1 MFFDRMVFLVFTL
14 LHLHTI
20 LQGPAVQ
27 LRVLPI
33 VTGITPAIGPAAGQQ
48 SVNISGLAFDP
59 GSGAIQQ
66 YYSVFTG
73 TVGRSMR
80 SDACTVISTQL
91 LSCHVPQW
99 RFPAIEAVVT
109 VFADDQQ
116 IRRYPDSPTLRYTY
130 LPSCQSYSSL
140 WAYVLESKTISISGY
155 GLEPVSD
162 ATCVFRLQDTEMMV
176 AAVSLE
182 AGGAVTYRC
191 STPNW
196 NLSACASAQ
205 NCMRNATLYVNGSS
219 RQICGGKT
227 FSFLSAWDTVK
238 GNAGLAAGGSLVTV
252 SGGGFNTSS
261 ADYVCRFTCP
271 DAVYLS
277 VPVRPLSRTSL
288 VCTAPAVTT
297 LPCTADVDL
306 LQGSQPVHGLQ
317 GPAKYQYAPVWLS
330 TNRRTVPMT
339 GEASI
344 DVYGVFELI
353 PDLYHCAFQSLGGG
367 VLASQVYT
375 PVYINLGS
383 LVKCDIPAWNI
394 AGDARFD
401 VVANGVKLARVPSE
415 DYIITFTE
423 ESWSNFEPLSSLV
436 VGPIRLFFLGNFE
449 DGAGDYSCKIAASDV
464 SRMASVSSGSVTGSS
479 VACELPQW
487 HPDQAGPA
495 RVYLLRGG
503 VEIVPRREPLSFR
516 LDAIWTGLSASSGTS
531 SGGTVIT
538 VFGNGF
544 SDLPKFYTCRVC
556 KSECMQMQTSV
567 ATFMSP
573 SRLKCTLPS
582 WTFAGGT
589 ASVELDSQQGIV
601 QYCGVL
607 QVPGLSLQYGC
618 SVGSSSTAAPF
629 GDTFEFLSS
638 WQDFYPQVMPSTAG
652 IPITVSGY
660 GFDPLLPCTC
670 SFTAKSEGNVN
681 VTVNATILSS
691 KLLICEQHEWISSTA
706 LVANLNVDCHGVRSL
721 AEGNATLLH
730 TLNSLKFVTPS
741 KSSAGG
747 GTLVTLQGINFC
759 YSGSDCSN
767 EYRCVFASDEHSWNS
782 SVVPTNVTSDTVV
795 CASPSWP
802 FEIPASLS
810 VYLLD
815 LQKDAVVWAKTTSVL
830 ALYEAVTDANIL
842 PCSVGTCSAGTCS
855 NSSRLCLSASTM
867 HTIAVSGNG
876 FNVSAMDYVCSI
888 QLTDSRGTN
897 SWLEGS
903 AAKPTS
909 TQRLVCDV
917 PMLPLGFEARK
928 RVLYVRKNGQ
938 ILGSVQAEHYP
949 EWTTLS
955 PRSGS
960 AHGCVSFEF
969 PCKLNA
975 KSIFLRA
982 YGLIRNTKYYCRYVD
997 AQGRETFGASAL
1009 PVSETQAQCF
1019 LPVWSNPAALVTVY
1033 LVEQAGR
1040 VVEHNAQSSSMDG
1053 NRFLFQP
1060 IVTEFSPKA
1069 FMSNESTAISVLG
1082 YGFAAGSIDKY
1093 ECRVISRD
1101 NNAVIMTIGANPMTD
1116 QLIRCIVPAIP
1127 LMSQRAVFRV
1137 VDRGP
1142 PESDVTFAE
1151 HLKDDYLAIE
1161 QFWARLEPSAA
1172 PASGGDLI
1180 TVFGSGFEASSDS
1193 YLCKFSHA
1201 ELGSVESSGVAVSST
1216 AIVCKLPRWSYQEIS
1231 MLFEL
1236 FEAKTR
1242 IQAHGNTEFLFRAT
1256 WWLPH
1261 PQGSPVDGGGEIT
1274 IVGYGFDMSRNYS
1287 VLLNCS
1293 RGTLISDDLVVLDF
1307 NTIVF
1312 SAPAIVSIQ
1321 DHEQNVSSIDL
1332 QRKHPSESE
1341 PISVHQQ
1348 YSAPLKYVAYVQY
1361 VAYVDKIWTSW
1372 RGILVDGEPFEY
1384 STGEMRAPTSGGT
1397 PIYMSGDGFDD
1408 RGSVVYTCRF
1418 SGVKG
1423 SVDSIDVLPVNRTL
1437 IKFLVPPWPYE
1448 VVPGEMIELTLLR
1461 SANLPF
1467 KIELRQD
1474 AHVEVVPVVKS
1485 LLQMTAPNANN
1496 SVIIQGMGFD
1506 RFILYYCIFEQQ
1518 SSVAPYFPVE
1528 RQVGYGF
1535 TLSETE
1541 IQCDSVDW
1549 GSEFRS
1555 RNISVIVEDEF
1566 GVILHAAF
1574 NVFAMPLQVLMVP
1587 WFLRSDP
1594 AESYV
1599 LAEPLVTI
1607 IAHGLDGT
1615 LPSIPRDLRHGHHGL
1630 LQHLHPDL
1638 QLNESTGLLFNLQT
1652 RHGVFI
1658 DAIDLHT
1665 RKLSENTKCS
1675 VFYRNGSFEGFE
1687 NDVGTWQQVP
1697 SYVTESDL
1705 ASLTRV
1711 QLVQSLDLPA
1721 EFMVALLVLLT
1732 DGIGYAEPQ
1741 YAGSEEEDDVEDYF
1755 LGIQGGGVVLA
1766 DWNPSRGYAIQH
1778 VIRKSVTDTFF
1789 AGKVVYRNQM
1799 ILGRKYKCKFEH
1811 AFSGHAV
1818 DTTFSYAFTA
1828 DEPDRFVAQSFTCKM
1843 PKWPY
1848 GEALVRLSIED
1859 DTGQELMNAGGS
1871 DGNFRIF
1878 SRWET
1883 LSRTVD
1889 RAFGGSHLRLTGHGF
1904 DRSSLSTYA
1913 CNFQNAFLE
1922 SETSPVLVHNV
1933 THLECVSPPW
1943 NFAASKTLFT
1953 VQRNG
1958 LPVQSIAANQLFEF
1972 TEGIS
1977 EIYPTSGP
1985 AQGGVVTKIRAFGLD
2000 ANVPYQCAW
2009 SIDNET
2015 SYDVHNSSVVSLLTP
2030 AVNVSV
2036 WYAFCI
2042 SPAWGAERKASNVS
2056 VHLLRDGMPLDRRG
2070 NNGYSFESTWQQIHP
2085 SQGSFANA
2093 RAITFTGYGFDEN
2106 IGDWHGKPGS
2116 SHPASEYSAIF
2127 AQWEDSTSFVKSTC
2141 VYTTRTIFVV
2151 CDLPQ
2156 WPYDAMA
2163 IRVSLIYR
2171 NLTVLYTGDS
2181 GNKFLPFTSWQSVN
2195 VSQGP
2200 ATGGMS
2206 LLIAAQSLRTDQN
2219 YSCLFK
2225 SKRTSEEISCAQRI
2239 NATALTCRTPFWD
2252 LAAQETNIVVLDSNG
2267 IQIPFEPTSNTTQT
2281 FRFLAG
2287 LTGAS
2292 VSRAYASGGDA
2303 TVFEGFGFDMFS
2315 AVGAYKCVWSYL
2327 PVNDVMQVNA
2337 TVLSSQRLVC
2347 VQPPWGSSFAARNTT
2362 LKILHNGKD
2371 IQFESSISSTTNFE
2385 WVASW
2390 THLDSRTTL
2399 RSSSDSI
2406 RIFGFGFDSTRESK
2420 YACNFT
2426 SMDDST
2432 KQAEGVR
2439 VKVLNSSELIC
2450 YTGEWMFEIA
2460 NTSVSLYLDGVLIS
2474 YTGIRVSKVT
2484 FVHLVTSVQPTS
2496 APSTGGS
2503 VVTVSGFGF
2512 SSLLN
2517 YTCSFVARI
2526 TDFQTIAMASVVSFN
2541 EITCIVPTWTAP
2553 AQGTNFFLSSSSG
2566 AVDSA
2571 AEFGLSV
2578 AIVSTW
2584 ATHFPSR
2591 SSAQGGGNMT
2601 ITGAGFDNTRTVVQ
2615 EYRCIFSASRTSISI
2630 SATVLNMNTILCLI
2644 PVWGKQYAEGIVNIS
2659 LTADGSLVQPVADAS
2674 FQFWQVWVNVQP
2686 KAALA
2691 GGAKITILG
2700 AGFHHNDS
2708 VKYTCTFNSTMDPA
2722 ISLSMSSPVSVLNS
2736 SMLVCENA
2744 SWQHPYAVAKV
2755 GLIYEAAPVLYEG
2768 AGIQTVGFYQAWFA
2782 ATPSSAASTGGIP
2795 VTITGYG
2802 FRSDENYSC
2811 IFKADV
2817 SGYIDTSSAEYV
2829 SKEILR
2835 CLSPFWDSQEQKV
2848 SLIIVSE
2855 RLETENS
2862 SSYAVVSKVAYS
2874 GLATGGRDTG
2884 TFVFESRLFAVK
2896 PSTGS
2901 AKGGVSLI
2909 ITGNGL
2915 AAHHDYQCLWT
2926 TDKDTFDPSSW
2937 LYQWKYGNETFDAG
2951 WGGCH
2956 TYTNDNKGFC
2966 VAHGACLPCDAA
2978 CAVECEGI
2986 NTVGRAMMNVSN
2998 GNVSSFGVSATYF
3011 NDSMLACQT
3020 PAWGKILPSLT
3031 VDFLVIY
3038 EVNSNPMEVESA
3050 GLQFYFSMEIFEV
3063 TPRYNSP
3070 VGKGSIMIHGI
3081 GFDTQVQYNCIFTS
3095 TSESYQSVG
3104 SPNPAIVHGLD
3115 SIECKLPVWP
3125 FGRGPSTVHI
3135 QQSYS
3140 FHKSNRGFMEFL
3152 GAWRSIYP
3160 SAGIVVGGVP
3170 VTVKGFG
3177 FDGSGQVKYRCE
3189 FSDGNQTVYSQPFL
3203 AAADPQHMICSA
3215 PPWPA
3220 KSKVVNVTVQSYPNV
3235 SFPSEEPWNQGQMTF
3250 DYREQVV
3257 KFSPL
3262 YADSDGG
3269 EVITVTG
3276 LGFNEQSYRCVFA
3289 TDKFEAMS
3297 ALSFA
3302 KDQSTVLCEAPYWGT
3317 VNFEIQI
3324 MLFRNSLAPTVV
3336 PKSVSER
3343 LQNVSKFI
3351 HLSARELSR
3360 INDLA
3365 VISQWGDAGTC
3376 CVNSTGPVYM
3386 KDTDYSPGAAA
3397 GYVAFESYGEFLQID
3412 EPIPA
3417 MLQSWGG
3424 LTIIAVSRF
3433 RCANVTKGTIFG
3445 ERYLWDGP
3453 GLMVK
3458 GAGSYHF
3465 DGPDNCYMS
3474 FKNAPADWVLADDSR
3489 PPAKKPFGAPRYDAA
3504 TRTFTGTIDWSA
3516 NNFLFGSNRSA
3527 YWEYE
3532 MVFSDDFV
3540 SIAKGQVTIFDANGT
3555 NYTQAYGTEGLRYVR
3570 ESGCSGQRI
3579 FEMSSDVNCESNK
3592 SNSGCVEGGNLV
3604 HLSRNQNTSQLIFQ
3618 VKQTNCTTL
3627 VTTGVVSVTAAGQG
3641 SPVECTEEVVCE
3653 ATTDYHSPIVIQDN
3667 VWMSIVARY
3676 NANENVAEIF
3686 VNGTLLVKEPCAGSW
3701 TNKNLTRSYIGKSS
3715 SPDDDYFTGDIRGM
3729 LVAKEAVDNET
3740 FMAVIEDLIKGGF
3753 DADSVISTSNGT
3765 DTLFGFVLVNRAPDF
3780 SGSTIFGIEGVL
3792 FDDVWGS
3799 FTRGM
3804 WKGVDRVDELEQN
3817 VTFFVESVRPSS
3829 LFEIQPSIRPCNHA
3843 VGCNTSFIT
3852 FQSKLGMYGN
3862 AVIRV
3867 YIKDGGGSLFSGI
3880 DRSAVKTFFI
3890 RISPPVVTPSFK
3902 VGGTISVLENAGMI
3916 RVSSFIND
3924 VILTWNDFAHYS
3936 LEAEAEQPY
3945 MFAVQ
3950 PSSTLTCITERKC
3963 VGNLNFEIAKNLHGN
3978 TTVRIRMT
3986 ETTYDQHGSNV
3997 SQLTNW
4003 SSFLIVITSVNQPP
4017 EFVVNATVRNFLL
4030 NGELTPLKEDDGP
4043 CFSLDYFATRI
4054 SPGPKTDFNG
4064 TACLMS
4070 NEMHEIY
4077 REDALGCNEHNQT
4090 MTFQVLPTYDGKH
4103 NVTASSPV
4111 LLLNGTL
4118 FFCIRENS
4126 CGNGDVECYS
4136 NFSVSLKDDGGIEN
4150 GGNDTLATSFAIFV
4164 QEVNH
4169 PPAFDM
4175 HHSITVMEVES
4186 PTFHIFTSQIENI
4199 SKGGLDEEYQS
4210 IQFNSQFVAGDD
4222 NLIDGGLQIS
4232 SNGSVAFSTRPYK
4245 FGYVMFKVWLEDD
4258 GGIRFGRSNK
4268 SADHNLT
4275 IFVQFVNHHP
4285 SFVFNSPVYLNE
4297 TSNGMVRGVAT
4308 NITAGFYEDIQN
4320 LTFQVSYLD
4329 GGQDLF
4335 LETPFIT
4342 ASGDLMYNLTNYLNG
4357 KTVFSVTL
4365 VDDGGG
4371 SQNHSEASNLTIIVL
4386 PINDSPVFSIQSNV
4400 SSLEGNVLVLPD
4412 FATGVSAGPGTE
4424 SAEQTVS
4431 FFVSCTG
4438 LTFSQEPY
4446 ISPTGTL
4453 GFEPAPEVNG
4463 LSDCTVRLQ
4472 DSGGTHRGG
4481 LDTSVDHRFSITVTA
4496 VNDAPSFSLGTAHVS
4511 IVAHVPDLPSNDTSN
4526 QRHQTI
4532 VTSFSAGPVDEED
4545 TQQVYFSVD
4554 WSAHSTLFENVN
4566 ITVVQKQAR
4575 IDMFLAPYQFTKEPI
4590 VLNITAHDDGGTA
4603 NGGGDTSPV
4612 QALRV
4617 SILFVNSPPTFNI
4630 VQTMVQ
4636 VEEDSSYSASSPFVT
4651 NITTDSSVAEPQNI
4665 TFSVIG
4671 TSDIFIHGPTIDSSG
4686 NLNFKLA
4693 PNAHGKTNFS
4703 ISAQDSGGTDRG
4715 GVDTSIVKKFTIEVA
4730 PVNDPPTFEIRP
4742 SAGRFFMNPENVN
4755 ISVPDFVFSI
4765 SKGDER
4771 ENDQNITFTVNFKSG
4786 ELLVFS
4792 IGISP
4797 DGILSLDLAHNT
4809 YGIARYEVVAV
4820 DSGIGNNT
4828 SVAKSFDLEILFK
4841 NQAPSFSLNL
4851 TILVVDEDSN
4861 CDCECGHVGL
4871 CCTSGRCSMP
4881 QFVRNISRGPDLF
4894 LEAVQEL
4901 SFVITPA
4908 AGAEGLI
4915 KPGAAVDENG
4925 TLMFELEGNQTGSAS
4940 FSIYLQDSGGTDGDG
4955 VNRSEAQRFEILV
4968 NPVNDAPLFS
4978 VSAPQFFVLE
4988 DQGPV
4993 TILRAVINIS
5003 SGPQNEDQTV
5013 TFSVVCAGLGFKKK
5027 PVISLDGALA
5037 FESAVRFYT
5046 LMCVYMCTNIHMLFV
5061 THKYDAFACRAY

>member
-1 MFFDRMVFLVFTL
+1 
-14 LHLHTI
+14 
-20 LQGPAVQ
+20 
-27 LRVLPI
+27 
-33 VTGITPAIGPAAGQQ
+33 
-48 SVNISGLAFDP
+48 
-59 GSGAIQQ
+59 
-66 YYSVFTG
+66 
-73 TVGRSMR
+73 MR

-99 RFPAIEAVVT
+99 IFPAIEAVVT

-116 IRRYPDSPTLRYTY
+116 IRRHPESPQLRYTY

-155 GLEPVSD
+155 GLEPVPD
-162 ATCVFRLQDTEMMV
+162 ATCVFRLQDTEMIV
-176 AAVSLE
+176 AALSLE
-182 AGGAVTYRC
+182 TGGAVTYRC

-219 RQICGGKT
+219 RQICGGKF
-227 FSFLSAWDTVK
+227 FSFLSAWDTMK
-238 GNAGLAAGGSLVTV
+238 GNAGLAAGGSSVTV

-261 ADYVCRFTCP
+261 ADYVCKFTCP

-288 VCTAPAVTT
+288 VCTAPAITT

-317 GPAKYQYAPVWLS
+317 GPAEYQYAPVWLS

-339 GEASI
+339 GEASM

-353 PDLYHCAFQSLGGG
+353 PNLYQCAFQSLGGG
-367 VLASQVYT
+367 VLASPVFYT
-375 PVYINLGS
+375 PVLIHFGRLISCG
-383 LVKCDIPAWNI
+383 IPAWNI
-394 AGDARFD
+394 TGDARFD

-415 DYIITFTE
+415 DYIITFTQ

-436 VGPIRLFFLGNFE
+436 VGPIRLFFLGSFE
-449 DGAGDYSCKIAASDV
+449 DGAGDYSCKIATSDA

-479 VACELPQW
+479 VACELPHW
-487 HPDQAGPA
+487 HPYQAGPA

-503 VEIVPRREPLSFR
+503 VEIIPRREPLSFR

-544 SDLPKFYTCRVC
+544 SNISKFYTCRVC
-556 KSECMQMQTSV
+556 KRECMQMQTSV
-567 ATFMSP
+567 ATFMAP
-573 SRLKCTLPS
+573 SQLKCTLPS

-607 QVPGLSLQYGC
+607 QVQGLSDQYGC
-618 SVGSSSTAAPF
+618 TVGSSSTAAPF
-629 GDTFEFLSS
+629 GDTFNFLSS

-652 IPITVSGY
+652 IPVTVSGY
-660 GFDPLLPCTC
+660 GFDPSLPCTC
-670 SFTAKSEGNVN
+670 SFTAESEGNVN
-681 VTVNATILSS
+681 ITVNASIVSS
-691 KLLICEQHEWISSTA
+691 KLLICDQHEWTSSTA
-706 LVANLNVDCHGVRSL
+706 LVANLNVDCHGVRAL

-815 LQKDAVVWAKTTSVL
+815 LQKDVAVWAKTTSVL
-830 ALYEAVTDANIL
+830 ALYEAVTNASVL
-842 PCSVGTCSAGTCS
+842 PCSAGTCSAGTCS

-867 HTIAVSGNG
+867 HTIAVLGNG

-897 SWLEGS
+897 SWLAGS

-917 PMLPLGFEARK
+917 PMLPLGFEARE

-938 ILGSVQAEHYP
+938 IVGSVQAEHYP

-960 AHGCVSFEF
+960 AHGCATFEF
-969 PCKLNA
+969 PCKSNA
-975 KSIFLRA
+975 RSIFLRA
-982 YGLIRNTKYYCRYVD
+982 HGLIRSTKYYCRYVD
-997 AQGRETFGASAL
+997 TQGRETSGASAL
-1009 PVSETQAQCF
+1009 PVSETKAQCF

-1040 VVEHNAQSSSMDG
+1040 VVEHDAQSSSMNG

-1082 YGFAAGSIDKY
+1082 YGFAAGSVDKY
-1093 ECRVISRD
+1093 ECRVISSD
-1101 NNAVIMTIGANPMTD
+1101 DNAVIMTIGAYPETD

-1127 LMSQRAVFRV
+1127 LMSQRAVLRV

-1161 QFWARLEPSAA
+1161 QFWARLEPRAA
-1172 PASGGDLI
+1172 PASGGDLL

-1201 ELGSVESSGVAVSST
+1201 ESGSVESSGVAVSST
-1216 AIVCKLPRWSYQEIS
+1216 AIVCKVPRWSYQETS

-1236 FEAKTR
+1236 FEGMTK

-1274 IVGYGFDMSRNYS
+1274 IVGYGFNTSRYYR

-1293 RGTLISDDLVVLDF
+1293 RGMVISDDRVALDF

-1312 SAPAIVSIQ
+1312 AAPGIVSIQ
-1321 DHEQNVSSIDL
+1321 GYEQNVSSIDL

-1348 YSAPLKYVAYVQY
+1348 YSTLLQYIAYVQY
-1361 VAYVDKIWTSW
+1361 VAYVDKVWTSW
-1372 RGILVDGEPFEY
+1372 RGLLVDGKPFEY
-1384 STGEMRAPTSGGT
+1384 STGEMRVPTSGGT

-1408 RGSVVYTCRF
+1408 RGSVLYTCRF

-1423 SVDSIDVLPVNRTL
+1423 SVDSIAVVPVNRTL

-1448 VVPGEMIELTLLR
+1448 VVPGETIELTLLR

-1474 AHVEVVPVVKS
+1474 AHVEFVPVVQS

-1496 SVIIQGMGFD
+1496 SVIIQGIGFD
-1506 RFILYYCIFEQQ
+1506 RYILYYCIFEQQ
-1518 SSVAPYFPVE
+1518 SSVASYFPVE
-1528 RQVGYGF
+1528 RQVVNGF
-1535 TLSETE
+1535 TISETE

-1555 RNISVIVEDEF
+1555 RNISVIVKDEF

-1599 LAEPLVTI
+1599 FAEPMVTI

-1615 LPSIPRDLRHGHHGL
+1615 LPSIARDLTLGDHLL
-1630 LQHLHPDL
+1630 LQHLDPDL

-1665 RKLSENTKCS
+1665 RKLAENTKCS

-1687 NDVGTWQQVP
+1687 NDLGAWHQVP

-1711 QLVQSLDLPA
+1711 QFVQSLDLPA
-1721 EFMVALLVLLT
+1721 EFLVALLVLLT
-1732 DGIGYAEPQ
+1732 DGIEYAEPQ
-1741 YAGSEEEDDVEDYF
+1741 DTGSEDYF
-1755 LGIQGGGVVLA
+1755 LEIQGGGVVLA
-1766 DWNPSRGYAIQH
+1766 DWNSSRGYAIQR
-1778 VIRKSVTDTFF
+1778 VIRKSVTYTPF
-1789 AGKVVYRNQM
+1789 AGKVIYRNHA
-1799 ILGRKYKCKFEH
+1799 ILGKKYKCKFEH

-1818 DTTFSYAFTA
+1818 ETNFSYIYTA

-1848 GEALVRLSIED
+1848 EEALVRLSIED
-1859 DTGQELMNAGGS
+1859 DTGQELKYAGGS
-1871 DGNFRIF
+1871 DGNFRIY

-1883 LSRTVD
+1883 LSQTVD
-1889 RAFGGSHLRLTGHGF
+1889 RAFGGSHLHLTGHGF
-1904 DRSSLSTYA
+1904 DRSNLSTYA
-1913 CNFQNAFLE
+1913 CNFRNAYLE
-1922 SETSPVLVHNV
+1922 SETSPVLVHNL

-1943 NFAASKTLFT
+1943 NFAANKTLLT

-1958 LPVQSIAANQLFEF
+1958 LLVQSIAANQLFEF

-1985 AQGGVVTKIRAFGLD
+1985 SQGGVVTKIRAFGLD

-2015 SYDVHNSSVVSLLTP
+2015 SFDVHNSSVVSMFTP
-2030 AVNVSV
+2030 TVNVSV

-2070 NNGYSFESTWQQIHP
+2070 NNVYSFESTWQQIHP
-2085 SQGSFANA
+2085 SQGSFATA

-2116 SHPASEYSAIF
+2116 SHPASEYAAIF

-2141 VYTTRTIFVV
+2141 LYTTRTIFVV
-2151 CDLPQ
+2151 CDPPQ
-2156 WPYDAMA
+2156 WPYETMA

-2181 GNKFLPFTSWQSVN
+2181 GNLFLPFTSWQSVN
-2195 VSQGP
+2195 ASQGP

-2206 LLIAAQSLRTDQN
+2206 LLITAQSLRTDQN

-2225 SKRTSEEISCAQRI
+2225 SKRTSEKMSCAQRI
-2239 NATALTCRTPFWD
+2239 SATALTCRTPFWD
-2252 LAAQETNIVVLDSNG
+2252 LAAQETYLVILDSNG
-2267 IQIPFEPTSNTTQT
+2267 IEIPFEPTSNTSQT

-2287 LTGAS
+2287 LKRAS
-2292 VSRAYASGGDA
+2292 VSRAYASGGDPI
-2303 TVFEGFGFDMFS
+2303 VFEGFGFDMFS
-2315 AVGAYKCVWSYL
+2315 AVGAYECVWSYL

-2337 TVLSSQRLVC
+2337 TVLSSQHLAC
-2347 VQPPWGSSFAARNTT
+2347 VQPSWGSSVAARNTT
-2362 LKILHNGKD
+2362 LKIVHNGKD
-2371 IQFESSISSTTNFE
+2371 IHFESGTSSTTNFE

-2390 THLDSRTTL
+2390 THLDSRTNL
-2399 RSSSDSI
+2399 QSSSDSI
-2406 RIFGFGFDSTRESK
+2406 RIFGFGFDFTRESK
-2420 YACNFT
+2420 YVCNFT

-2432 KQAEGVR
+2432 RQAEGVR
-2439 VKVLNSSELIC
+2439 VKVVNSSELIC
-2450 YTGEWMFEIA
+2450 YTGEWRFEIA
-2460 NTSVSLYLDGVLIS
+2460 DTSVSLYLDGVLIP
-2474 YTGIRVSKVT
+2474 YTGNRVSKVT
-2484 FVHLVTSVQPTS
+2484 FVHSVSSLQPTS
-2496 APSTGGS
+2496 APSTGGL
-2503 VVTVSGFGF
+2503 VVTVSGFAF
-2512 SSLLN
+2512 SSRLN
-2517 YTCSFVARI
+2517 YTCSFVART
-2526 TDFQTIAMASVVSFN
+2526 TDFQSTAMASVVSLN
-2541 EITCIVPTWTAP
+2541 EITCIVPTWTAL
-2553 AQGTNFFLSSSSG
+2553 AQGTNFFLSSSTG

-2578 AIVSTW
+2578 AMVSTW
-2584 ATHFPSR
+2584 ATHLPNR

-2615 EYRCIFSASRTSISI
+2615 EYRCIFSASQTSMSV

-2644 PVWGKQYAEGIVNIS
+2644 PVWGMQYAEGIVKIS

-2674 FQFWQVWVNVQP
+2674 FEFWQAWVNVKP
-2686 KAALA
+2686 KEAPA

-2708 VKYTCTFNSTMDPA
+2708 VKYTCTFNSMDPA

-2755 GLIYEAAPVLYEG
+2755 GLVYEAAPVLYEG
-2768 AGIQTVGFYQAWFA
+2768 AGIQTVGFYQTWFA
-2782 ATPSSAASTGGIP
+2782 VTPSSAASTGGIS

-2811 IFKADV
+2811 IFKADF
-2817 SGYIDTSSAEYV
+2817 SGYNDTSSAEYV
-2829 SKEILR
+2829 SVEKLR
-2835 CLSPFWDSQEQKV
+2835 CLSPFWESLEQKV
-2848 SLIIVSE
+2848 SFIIVSE

-2874 GLATGGRDTG
+2874 GLATGGSDKA

-2915 AAHHDYQCLWT
+2915 TADNNYQCLWT
-2926 TDKDTFDPSSW
+2926 TDKDRFDPSSW
-2937 LYQWKYGNETFDAG
+2937 YYQWNHGNETFDAG
-2951 WGGCH
+2951 YGRCH
-2956 TYTNDNKGFC
+2956 TYKNNINSGHC
-2966 VAHGACLPCDAA
+2966 VVHDACLPCAAA
-2978 CAVECEGI
+2978 CAEECEGN
-2986 NTVGRAMMNVSN
+2986 NTVGRGTMNVSN

-3020 PAWGKILPSLT
+3020 PAWGKLFASQT

-3038 EVNSNPMEVESA
+3038 EVDSNPMEVASA

-3070 VGKGSIMIHGI
+3070 VENGSIMIHGI
-3081 GFDTQVQYNCIFTS
+3081 GFNTQLQYKCIFTS
-3095 TSESYQSVG
+3095 VSESNQSVG
-3104 SPNPAIVHGLD
+3104 SPNPAIVHGLH

-3135 QQSYS
+3135 QQSFS
-3140 FHKSNRGFMEFL
+3140 FHRSNGGFMEFV
-3152 GAWRSIYP
+3152 GAWQSIYP
-3160 SAGIVVGGVP
+3160 STGNVVGGVP
-3170 VTVKGFG
+3170 VTLKGFG
-3177 FDGSGQVKYRCE
+3177 FDGSGQIKYRCA
-3189 FSDGNQTVYSQPFL
+3189 FSDGNQTVYSQPFQ
-3203 AAADPQHMICSA
+3203 AAADPQHIICSA

-3220 KSKVVNVTVQSYPNV
+3220 KAKVVNVTVQSYPNV
-3235 SFPSEEPWNQGQMTF
+3235 SFPSAEPWNQGQMTF

-3262 YADSDGG
+3262 YADFDGG

-3276 LGFNEQSYRCVFA
+3276 LAFNEESYRCVFA

-3302 KDQSTVLCEAPYWGT
+3302 KDQSTVLCEAPYWGK

-3324 MLFRNSLAPTVV
+3324 MLFRNSRAPTGV
-3336 PKSVSER
+3336 PKSVYGR
-3343 LQNVSKFI
+3343 LQNVSKFV

-3365 VISQWGDAGTC
+3365 VISQWGDASTC

-3386 KDTDYSPGAAA
+3386 KNTEYSPGAAA
-3397 GYVAFESYGEFLQID
+3397 GYLAFESYGEFLQID
-3412 EPIPA
+3412 EPRPA

-3433 RCANVTKGTIFG
+3433 RCANANKGTIFG
-3445 ERYLWDGP
+3445 ERYLWDGL
-3453 GLMVK
+3453 GLMMK

-3474 FKNAPADWVLADDSR
+3474 FKNAPADWVLADSSR
-3489 PPAKKPFGAPRYDAA
+3489 PPARKAFGTPRYDAA

-3516 NNFLFGSNRSA
+3516 NNFFFGSDGVA
-3527 YWEYE
+3527 YLEYK
-3532 MVFSDDFV
+3532 MVFSDDFA

-3570 ESGCSGQRI
+3570 ESGCAGQRI

-3592 SNSGCVEGGNLV
+3592 SNSGCVEGGNIV
-3604 HLSRNQNTSQLIFQ
+3604 HLSRHQNTSQLIFQ
-3618 VKQTNCTTL
+3618 VKQTTCTTP
-3627 VTTGVVSVTAAGQG
+3627 S
-3641 SPVECTEEVVCE
+3641 SVECTEEVVCQ
-3653 ATTDYHSPIVIQDN
+3653 ATTDYHNPIVIQDN

-3686 VNGTLLVKEPCAGSW
+3686 VNGTLLVNESCAGSW
-3701 TNKNLTRSYIGKSS
+3701 TDKNLTRSYIGKSS

-3780 SGSTIFGIEGVL
+3780 SGSTIYGIEGVL
-3792 FDDVWGS
+3792 YDDVWGS

-3804 WKGVDRVDELEQN
+3804 WKGVNRIDELEQN

-3829 LFEIQPSIRPCNHA
+3829 LFEIQPSIRPCNHT
-3843 VGCNTSFIT
+3843 VLGCNTSFIT
-3852 FQSKLGMYGN
+3852 FKSKLGMYGN

-3867 YIKDGGGSLFSGI
+3867 YIKDSGGSLFSGI
-3880 DRSAVKTFFI
+3880 DRSDVKTFFI

-3916 RVSSFIND
+3916 RVSSFVND
-3924 VILTWNDFAHYS
+3924 VILKWNDFAHYS

-3945 MFAVQ
+3945 MFAAK
-3950 PSSTLTCITERKC
+3950 PFCTLACITEREC

-3986 ETTYDQHGSNV
+3986 ETTYDQQGSNV
-3997 SQLTNW
+3997 SPLTNW

-4064 TACLMS
+4064 TACLVS

-4090 MTFQVLPTYDGKH
+4090 MTFQVLTTYDGKH

-4118 FFCIRENS
+4118 LFCIRENS
-4126 CGNGDVECYS
+4126 CGYGDVECYA
-4136 NFSVSLKDDGGIEN
+4136 NFSVSLRDDGGIEN
-4150 GGNDTLATSFAIFV
+4150 GGNDTLSSSFAIFV

-4186 PTFHIFTSQIENI
+4186 PTFHNFTSQIENI

-4210 IQFNSQFVAGDD
+4210 VYFHSQFVAGDD
-4222 NLIDGGLQIS
+4222 NLIDGELQIS
-4232 SNGSVAFSTRPYK
+4232 SNGSIAFSTHPYK

-4258 GGIRFGRSNK
+4258 GGIRFGRSNR

-4275 IFVQFVNHHP
+4275 IFVQYVNHHP
-4285 SFVFNSPVYLNE
+4285 SFVLNSPVYLNE
-4297 TSNGMVRGVAT
+4297 TSNGMVRGVVT
-4308 NITAGFYEDIQN
+4308 NISAGLYEDMQN

-4329 GGQDLF
+4329 VAQNLF
-4335 LETPFIT
+4335 LEIPSIT

-4386 PINDSPVFSIQSNV
+4386 PINDRPVFSIQSNV
-4400 SSLEGNVLVLPD
+4400 SSLEENVLVLPD
-4412 FATGVSAGPGTE
+4412 FATGISAGPGTE
-4424 SAEQTVS
+4424 SAEQTLS

-4438 LTFSQEPY
+4438 LNFSQEPH
-4446 ISPTGTL
+4446 ISPNGTL
-4453 GFEPAPEVNG
+4453 SFEPVPEVNG
-4463 LSDCTVRLQ
+4463 LSNCTVRLQ
-4472 DSGGTHRGG
+4472 DSGATHRGG
-4481 LDTSVDHRFSITVTA
+4481 LDTSVDHRFSINVTA
-4496 VNDAPSFSLGTAHVS
+4496 VNDAPSFRLGTANVS
-4511 IVAHVPDLPSNDTSN
+4511 IAAFVPDLPSNDASN
-4526 QRHQTI
+4526 QRQRMI

-4554 WSAHSTLFENVN
+4554 WSAHSNLFENVT

-4603 NGGGDTSPV
+4603 HGGGDTSPV
-4612 QALRV
+4612 QVLRV
-4617 SILFVNSPPTFNI
+4617 SILFVNLPPTFNI

-4636 VEEDSSYSASSPFVT
+4636 VEEDSSYLASSPFVT

-4671 TSDIFIHGPTIDSSG
+4671 TSDIFEHGPTIDSSG

-4693 PNAHGKTNFS
+4693 PNAYGKTFFA
-4703 ISAQDSGGTDRG
+4703 ISAQDSGGTGRG
-4715 GVDTSIVKKFTIEVA
+4715 GVDTSLVNKSFIIEVA
-4730 PVNDPPTFEIRP
+4730 PVNDPPTFEIQHLVGP
-4742 SAGRFFMNPENVN
+4742 FFMNPENVD
-4755 ISVPDFVFSI
+4755 ISVSDFVSSI

-4771 ENDQNITFTVNFKSG
+4771 ENEQNITFAVNFMSG
-4786 ELLVFS
+4786 ELLVSS

-4809 YGIARYEVVAV
+4809 YGTAWYEVVAV
-4820 DSGIGNNT
+4820 DSGSGNNT
-4828 SVAKSFDLEILFK
+4828 SVAKSFKLEVLFK

-4861 CDCECGHVGL
+4861 CDCQCGHVGL
-4871 CCTSGRCSMP
+4871 CCTLGRCSMP
-4881 QFVRNISRGPDLF
+4881 QFARNISRGPDLSP
-4894 LEAVQEL
+4894 EAVQEL
-4901 SFVITPA
+4901 SFQITPA

-4925 TLMFELEGNQTGSAS
+4925 TLMFELEGNQTGSAT

-4955 VNRSEAQRFEILV
+4955 VNRSGAQTFEILV
-4968 NPVNDAPLFS
+4968 NPVNDAPSFS

-4988 DQGPV
+4988 DQGQV
-4993 TILRAVINIS
+4993 TILRAMINIS
-5003 SGPQNEDQTV
+5003 SGPQHEDQTI
-5013 TFSVVCAGLGFKKK
+5013 TFSVVCAGLGFRTK
-5027 PVISLDGALA
+5027 PSVSFDGALA

-5046 LMCVYMCTNIHMLFV
+5046 LMCVYTCANIYMNFV
-5061 THKYDAFACRAY
+5061 THQYDAFACRPY